1 MVFRTETIGIYKVAK
16 WVFKFRIEFATSFK
30 FRMGFHKAKLVYEM
44 SLHRVFKFCMGFCK
58 AKLVCEFFV
67 ALAKFAQG
75 DFWFAKFS
83 HSEFGV
89 AKFSHA
95 L

>member
-1 MVFRTETIGIYKVAK
+1 MVFRTETVGICKVAE
-16 WVFKFRIEFATSFK
+16 WVFEFRIEFTTSFK